1 MVAGGIKMYSIRE
14 LFRRCLCGEC
24 PLCSWP
30 AVAGDLCT
38 RCEALVRCVN
48 SSSQER
54 DGCMVVAA
62 THYAPP
68 GDRLMRAFKE
78 GGQLNHAGL
87 FARLLWTA
95 MRSHHPALP
104 VLAALVPIPSDLRAA
119 RRRGFNPAGEIA
131 VELSRLSGLPLR
143 RLWLTRTRSGE
154 SQKSLDRVARRRSV
168 SDLYRCDIRL
178 PNVWMGLVDDVTTTG
193 STLEAAASA
202 LREAGARGVIG
213 LVGAKTPG
221 HVLA

>member
-1 MVAGGIKMYSIRE
+1 MYSIRE

-54 DGCMVVAA
+54 DGCTVIAA

-78 GGQLNHAGL
+78 CGQLNHAGL

-178 PNVWMGLVDDVTTTG
+178 PNVWVGLVDDVTTTG
-193 STLEAAASA
+193 STLEAAACA
-202 LREAGARGVIG
+202 LREAGAQGVIG